1 MVMTREAALRTLGLS
16 QGADE
21 TTVRAAYRQLAK
33 AYHPDVNATADAGE
47 LFKEITAAQEIL
59 LGEGA
64 DAAARDESVGP
75 AIRARWNIRRRH
87 TPSEYPP
94 WFKPDAG
101 SGDGGARGLHAC
113 ATVPL
118 TPLVMRTPMH
128 WSLAM
133 SMSMSMSLS
142 MSMCM
147 FGSRWRRLQG
157 VVSRLA
163 LAVRLQARRMR

>member
-21 TTVRAAYRQLAK
+21 TAVRAAYRQLAK

-75 AIRARWNIRRRH
+75 PFGHDGTSGADTRRPSTRRGSSRMPARVTVALVACTPVRRCR
-87 TPSEYPP
+87 
-94 WFKPDAG
+94 
-101 SGDGGARGLHAC
+101 L
-113 ATVPL
+113 
-118 TPLVMRTPMH
+118 
-128 WSLAM
+128 
-133 SMSMSMSLS
+133 
-142 MSMCM
+142 
-147 FGSRWRRLQG
+147 RR
-157 VVSRLA
+157 S
-163 LAVRLQARRMR
+163 

>member
-1 MVMTREAALRTLGLS
+1 MTREAALRTLGLS

-133 SMSMSMSLS
+133 
-142 MSMCM
+142 CM

-163 LAVRLQARRMR
+163 LAVRLQARRMRKPIQL